1 MYEYLTVYCIIF
13 QTLNDN
19 YLLAHNF
26 LCEIF
31 HTVDEVQDHFCWDLI
46 LVWVVLRSLQGG
58 GVSGMGVWYT
68 LRVFLWVKV
77 QQYTAK
83 EAELT
88 LFNHLH
94 R

>member
-1 MYEYLTVYCIIF
+1 MASIYHI
-13 QTLNDN
+13 LNVS
-19 YLLAHNF
+19 YLLAHEF
-26 LCEIF
+26 VYEIC
-31 HTVDEVQDHFCWDLI
+31 HTVDEVQDHFCCDLI